1 MTGKYHGDTFATLLA
16 TISSLLFPTVDDIE
30 VAMNIKKSLVD
41 ASRMNFRTL
50 TFISLIVL
58 LSTGIVFGQNGKLRP
73 EDVALKNLQWR
84 SIGPAIMGG
93 RIDDFAV
100 VPGDPSTFY
109 VGAATGGLWKT
120 TNSGTTFEPV
130 FDEQGSASIGDVC
143 IAPSDPN
150 IIWVGT
156 GEPNNRQSSSW
167 GDGVYRSL
175 DGGKTWQNMGLR
187 DSKHI
192 GRIVIDTRD
201 PYIVYV
207 AVVGHLWGPN
217 HERGVYKTVDGG
229 KTWSQSLFV
238 NDDTGVID
246 IAIDPQSP
254 GTLYA
259 AAYQRRRT
267 PWGFNG
273 GGPGSGIYKTIDG
286 GASWS
291 KLTKDLPEGN
301 TGRIGLDIY
310 RGNPNIVYA
319 IIENAKGGV
328 FRSEDRGATWKK
340 MSDVDSRPMYYS
352 QIRIDPNNDQRIWQ
366 CAANMFTS
374 DDGGKAWVQNVVT
387 RIHGDYHA
395 LWIDPANSNHM
406 LAGSDGGIHQ
416 SYDRGRTWDYI
427 NTIPLGQFYEV
438 SLDNQKPY
446 MVYGGLQDNGSWAGP
461 SGTLTVEGITNDDWF
476 RTGGGDGFYSVVD
489 PSDPSTIYVESQDG
503 NAARLELKSGER
515 RNIRPEPPAGEKPYR
530 FDWNSPIV
538 ISPHNNHAIYFGG
551 NRIFKSTDRGDS
563 WMRSDDLSKDQDRE
577 KLPIMGV
584 LPDKNMLSRH
594 DGVQTFGQVVT
605 LAESP
610 MKEGLIYAG
619 TDDGNLQISRD
630 GGRSWKNITDKVRG
644 VPKNTY
650 VSRVVPSRFA
660 EGTVY
665 VTFDG
670 HRGDD
675 YNTYVFI
682 SSDYGETWKS
692 LKSDLPAGVTCRVI
706 REHTR
711 NQNLLFL
718 GTEFGAFA
726 SLDRGGHWSRLKGN
740 LPMVR
745 VDDIQVHPRD
755 NDLVLATH
763 GRSIWVLDN
772 ITALEKMSEAIT
784 SSDVAIFD
792 PTPAIEFRTYNRKGN
807 TGHKWFEGQNP
818 AYGALI
824 DYYLRAKPEGNVR
837 VTITDKNG
845 KVMRELTGPKEAGV
859 NRIVWDLRLAAP
871 NQAGG
876 GRAGGG
882 RAGGGVGR
890 GAGQQQQAQA
900 QQPQGGSAEAGAATE
915 QPAAQ
920 VGGGGFFGGGGR
932 GPRVEPGEYTIKVS
946 AAGKEAT
953 ASVRIQE
960 DPRIQISEA
969 DRAKWS
975 AAVMQAYEL
984 LRSASAA
991 QRSVQ
996 TLKTQMTSLQES
1008 LRRTPNVSKEVN
1020 DAVNVV
1026 SEQVDDIQRRLVPV
1040 FDQSGSA
1047 GPPLPDAPRPLLG
1060 RVGQFFGGLDNYTAA
1075 PTSDQSARLSELTT
1089 ELKSLVDRLNKLIDE
1104 SIPNLNKQIR
1114 ESGVTFVNPGS
1125 RVPFPQ

>member
-1 MTGKYHGDTFATLLA
+1 MAVIISGRKTNLSCFSQWNDIQEEDMNTTRIDPNSAGNRTCLRLL
-16 TISSLLFPTVDDIE
+16 
-30 VAMNIKKSLVD
+30 
-41 ASRMNFRTL
+41 
-50 TFISLIVL
+50 VL
-58 LSTGIVFGQNGKLRP
+58 LSAIILASTQIAHGQNGKLSR
-73 EDVALKNLQWR
+73 EETALKNLRWR
-84 SIGPAIMGG
+84 SIGPANMGG

-100 VPGDPSTFY
+100 VEGHTSVFY
-109 VGAATGGLWKT
+109 VGAATGGVWKT
-120 TNSGTTFEPV
+120 TNSGTTFEPL
-130 FDEQGSASIGDVC
+130 FDDQGSPSIGDIC

-150 IIWVGT
+150 IVWVGT

-175 DGGKTWQNMGLR
+175 DGGKTWQNMGLK

-192 GRIVIDTRD
+192 GRIVIDPRD
-201 PYIVYV
+201 PNIVYV
-207 AVVGHLWGPN
+207 AALGHLWGPN
-217 HERGVYKTVDGG
+217 RERGVYKTTDAG
-229 KTWSQSLFV
+229 KTWTQSLFV

-246 IAIDPQSP
+246 IAMDAQSP

-273 GGPGSGIYKTIDG
+273 GGLGSGIYKTIDG

-291 KLTKDLPEGN
+291 RLTKDLPEGN
-301 TGRIGLDIY
+301 IGRIGLDIY

-366 CAANMFTS
+366 CAANMYTS
-374 DDGGKAWVQNVVT
+374 EDGGKTWVQNVVT
-387 RIHGDYHA
+387 RIHGDYHG
-395 LWIDPANSNHM
+395 LWIDPSNSNHM

-416 SYDRGRTWDYI
+416 SYDRGRSWDYL

-489 PSDPSTIYVESQDG
+489 PTDPGTIYVESQDG
-503 NAARLELKSGER
+503 NVARLELKTGER

-530 FDWNSPIV
+530 FDWNSPIL
-538 ISPHNNHAIYFGG
+538 ISPFNNHTIYFGG
-551 NRIFKSTDRGDS
+551 NRVFKSTDSGDS
-563 WMRSDDLSKDQDRE
+563 WTRSEDLSRDQDRE
-577 KLPIMGV
+577 KLPMMGV

-594 DGVQTFGQVVT
+594 DGVQSFGQVVT

-610 MKEGLIYAG
+610 LKEGLLYAG
-619 TDDGNLQISRD
+619 TDDGYLQVSRD
-630 GGRSWKNITDKVRG
+630 GGRTWKNITDKVRG
-644 VPKNTY
+644 VPKSTY

-670 HRGDD
+670 HRADD
-675 YNTYVFI
+675 YDTYVFV
-682 SSDYGETWKS
+682 STDYGETWKS
-692 LKSDLPAGVTCRVI
+692 LKSDLPAGFTCRVI
-706 REHTR
+706 REHPR

-726 SLDRGGHWSRLKGN
+726 SLDRGARWTRLKGN
-740 LPMVR
+740 LPTVR
-745 VDDIQVHPRD
+745 VDDIQIQPRD

-772 ITALEKMSEAIT
+772 ITALERMSDAVM
-784 SSDVAIFD
+784 SSDVAVFD
-792 PTPAIEFRTYNRKGN
+792 PPAAVESRLYNRKGN
-807 TGHKWFEGQNP
+807 TGHKWFAAPNP
-818 AYGALI
+818 PDGAII
-824 DYYLRAKPEGNVR
+824 DYYLRTKPEGSVR
-837 VTITDKNG
+837 VTITDSSG
-845 KVMRELTGPKEAGV
+845 KLVRELTGSKEAGV
-859 NRIVWDLRLAAP
+859 NRVVWDLRLGAP
-871 NQAGG
+871 SQAPEGGRGGGGGRGAGAGG
-876 GRAGGG
+876 GRA
-882 RAGGGVGR
+882 
-890 GAGQQQQAQA
+890 AGQQAQQQAQPA
-900 QQPQGGSAEAGAATE
+900 SGEAGASPE
-915 QPAAQ
+915 QQGAAQ
-920 VGGGGFFGGGGR
+920 AGGGGGFFGAGGR
-932 GPRVEPGEYTIKVS
+932 GPRVPPGEYRITVS

-953 ASVRIQE
+953 ATVRVQE

-969 DRAKWS
+969 DRAKWA
-975 AAVMQAYEL
+975 AAVMRAYEL
-984 LRSASAA
+984 MRSAIAA

-996 TLKTQMTSLQES
+996 NLKTQMTALQES
-1008 LRRTPNVSKEVN
+1008 LRRTPNVPKEVN
-1020 DAVNVV
+1020 DAVKSV
-1026 SEQVDDIQRRLVPV
+1026 SDQVDDTQKRLVPV

-1060 RVGQFFGGLDNYTAA
+1060 RIGQLFGGLEGYTAA
-1075 PTSDQSARLSELTT
+1075 PTPAQTAKLGELST
-1089 ELKSLVDRLNKLIDE
+1089 ELKVLIDQLNKLIDE
-1104 SIPNLNKQIR
+1104 TIPNLNKQIR
-1114 ESGVTFVNPGS
+1114 DSGVSFVNPGQ
-1125 RVPFPQ
+1125 RVAIPQ